1 MLITR
6 LELENIK
13 SYRHAVVDFRRGTT
27 AISGVNGAGKTTL
40 VEAIGFALFDY
51 LPYSQTRFVREGE
64 KFGRVIVQL
73 IGNDDRPYTVERR
86 CGSGSRWFIHDDE
99 ASYRIEQ
106 STDVLDKLH
115 ELFGIDRERPL
126 APLFRDALGVPQGTF
141 TAIFLEPA
149 SKRKQTF
156 DALLQIEDYK
166 TAADYLL
173 EAQRQYKDQMQTQQ
187 GEIQRLTYETRDLD
201 TWRTELKEARQLDE
215 QQKVQNALWTEQL
228 TQYEARASVLT
239 EQSRQVE
246 QLLQHYQRCQE
257 TYKHNQALLLD
268 REQRLQD
275 ARTAYQIVTASTED
289 FQRYQQASETLKR
302 LRRDEQQR
310 NALRQKLGELQKVE
324 ATTLANSK
332 NWQSRLAEVA
342 AARQRLAELEPFV
355 EQQVRMEQERDE
367 LIRKVAR
374 YQAVVAEEKR
384 LNKQLATYN
393 EKLTAVQQRI
403 AEIEPLKPL
412 ADLFPER
419 LEAWTQLK
427 IKSSERAGREKQL
440 QEKRE
445 QLREKQMER
454 EQTAENL
461 RKAERNVA
469 LIEEHRSEAEEM
481 PILQEQKAQL
491 LAQVNWLQGNIE
503 GYTKS
508 RVQSAGGQ
516 CPLLHETCLNIKQRG
531 LLSLEF
537 YFDGLLQ
544 EEHAQLAM
552 ARQQQ
557 DTVTERMAAI
567 KKYSDALNKLG
578 QYIERRDS
586 VAENM
591 QRIDSEMHRLEREIA
606 DLVQVLEL
614 LKDVDRQMSEAEKA
628 SNESKNAHTKVQELT
643 GLYKQVQQLQEQVRQ
658 YETDL
663 RERREEATELQ
674 GSEALLKQVKAN
686 LDKLN
691 DPRSRSKTEEAT
703 IAKEGHFQQQLQKE
717 QQRYQE
723 TQQQLSTLS
732 EQLATYNTLDTDIA
746 NQDAIQQHSQNGYRN
761 YLNHQKEAQLLPE
774 REQAYQQ
781 QSSVTAQA
789 ERTLHEVEQAY
800 LEANAAFDRGEL
812 ETLNAA
818 ITQLRTD
825 LATLAQKMQHHQ
837 ASINRLEQQ
846 IERAETLRLELEAAQ
861 KEYQTLEDLHTMMG
875 QFRGLIKEAAP
886 HVLKAMLADISAE
899 ANRIFGEIMGD
910 RSAQLSWQNDYEILL
925 RRQGVNRSFAQLS
938 GGEQMSA
945 ALAVRLALLKKLS
958 TLSIAF
964 FDEPT
969 QNMDELRRMNLAD
982 QIRRVRG
989 FDQLIVISHDDTFE
1003 QGLDSL
1009 IRLSK
1014 IDGETH
1020 ISGQDE
1026 ATRGNWATGGWATT
1040 GERATIDDF
1049 ATTA

>member
-13 SYRHAVVDFRRGTT
+13 SYRHAVVDFRHGTT
-27 AISGVNGAGKTTL
+27 AISGANGAGKTTL

-51 LPYSQTRFVREGE
+51 MPYNASRFVREGE

-73 IGNDDRPYTVERR
+73 IGNDDRLYTVERR
-86 CGSGSRWFIHDDE
+86 CGSGSRWFIYDE
-99 ASYRIEQ
+99 EANFRVAEQ
-106 STDVLDKLH
+106 SADVLDNLH
-115 ELFGIDRERPL
+115 DLFGIDRERPL
-126 APLFRDALGVPQGTF
+126 ASLFRDALGVPQGTF
-141 TAIFLEPA
+141 TAIFLDPP

-173 EAQRQYKDQMQTQQ
+173 EAQKQYKEQMQTQQ

-201 TWRTELKEARQLDE
+201 SWRIELKEARQLDE
-215 QQKVQNALWTEQL
+215 QQKAQNAQWTEQL
-228 TQYEARASVLT
+228 TQYEARASVLA

-246 QLLQHYQRCQE
+246 QLLQDYQRCQKDYE
-257 TYKHNQALLLD
+257 YNQALLVE

-289 FQRYQQASETLKR
+289 FQRHLQASEALKR

-310 NALRQKLGELQKVE
+310 NALRQKMGELQKVE
-324 ATTLANSK
+324 ATTLANMK
-332 NWQSRLAEVA
+332 NLQSRLEEIVV
-342 AARQRLAELEPFV
+342 ARQRLAELEPFV
-355 EQQVRMEQERDE
+355 EQQVRMERERDE
-367 LIRKVAR
+367 LICKVAR

-393 EKLTAVQQRI
+393 EKLVGVQQRI

-412 ADLFPER
+412 ADLFPAR
-419 LEAWTQLK
+419 SEAWTQLK
-427 IKSSERAGREKQL
+427 IQSSEHASREKQL

-469 LIEEHRSEAEEM
+469 LIEEHRPEAEEM
-481 PILQEQKAQL
+481 PVLQEQKMQL

-508 RVQSAGGQ
+508 REQSAGGQ

-544 EEHAQLAM
+544 EEHAQLAR

-567 KKYSDALNKLG
+567 KKYSDALNNLG
-578 QYIERRDS
+578 KYIERRDA

-591 QRIDSEMHRLEREIA
+591 QRIDSELRRLEREIA
-606 DLVQVLEL
+606 DLLQALDL

-628 SNESKNAHTKVQELT
+628 LNESKNADTKVRELT

-658 YETDL
+658 YEADI
-663 RERREEATELQ
+663 RERQQEARELQ

-691 DPRSRSKTEEAT
+691 DPRSRSKTEQAT

-723 TQQQLSTLS
+723 TQEQLANLS
-732 EQLATYNTLDTDIA
+732 EQLAMYNTLDSDIA
-746 NQDAIQQHSQNGYRN
+746 NQDAIQQHSQNGYQN

-781 QSSVTAQA
+781 QGSVTAQA
-789 ERTLHEVEQAY
+789 ERTLHEVEHTY

-812 ETLNAA
+812 DTLNAA

-1009 IRLSK
+1009 IRLNK
-1014 IDGETH
+1014 VDGETH
-1020 ISGQDE
+1020 IVGQGSIE
-1026 ATRGNWATGGWATT
+1026 Q
-1040 GERATIDDF
+1040 GEFSVGQAPTIDDF
-1049 ATTA
+1049 ATA

>member
-27 AISGVNGAGKTTL
+27 AISGANGAGKTTL

-51 LPYSQTRFVREGE
+51 IPYSQSRFVREGE
-64 KFGRVIVQL
+64 KFGRIIVQL
-73 IGNDDRPYTVERR
+73 LGNDDRPYTVERR

-99 ASYRIEQ
+99 ANFRIEQ

-126 APLFRDALGVPQGTF
+126 ASLFRDALGVPQGTF
-141 TAIFLEPA
+141 TAIFLETP

-173 EAQRQYKDQMQTQQ
+173 ETQKQYKEQMQTQQ
-187 GEIQRLTYETRDLD
+187 GEIQRLTYETRELD
-201 TWRTELKEARQLDE
+201 TWRIELKEARQLDE
-215 QQKVQNALWTEQL
+215 QQKVQNALWTQQL
-228 TQYEARASVLT
+228 TQHEARASVLA

-246 QLLQHYQRCQE
+246 QLLHQYQRCQE
-257 TYKHNQALLLD
+257 DYKHNQALLLD

-275 ARTAYQIVTASTED
+275 ARTADQIVMASSGD
-289 FQRYQQASETLKR
+289 FQRYQQAGETLKR
-302 LRRDEQQR
+302 LRRDEQKR

-324 ATTLANSK
+324 ATTLANIK

-342 AARQRLAELEPFV
+342 TACQRLAELEPFV

-367 LIRKVAR
+367 LIRKVTR
-374 YQAVVAEEKR
+374 YQAAVTEEKR
-384 LNKQLATYN
+384 LNKQLTTYN
-393 EKLTAVQQRI
+393 EKLTAIQQRI
-403 AEIEPLKPL
+403 TEIEPLKPL
-412 ADLFPER
+412 ADLFTER
-419 LEAWTQLK
+419 YETWTQLK
-427 IKSSERAGREKQL
+427 IQSSERAGKEKQV
-440 QEKRE
+440 QEKCE
-445 QLREKQMER
+445 QLREKQNER
-454 EQTAENL
+454 EETVEKL

-469 LIEEHRSEAEEM
+469 VIEEHRSEAEEM
-481 PILQEQKAQL
+481 PVLQERKEQL
-491 LAQVNWLQGNIE
+491 LAQVNRVQGNIE
-503 GYTKS
+503 GYSKS
-508 RVQSAGGQ
+508 RAQSAGGQ

-537 YFDGLLQ
+537 YFESLLQ
-544 EEHAQLAM
+544 GEQAQLATM
-552 ARQQQ
+552 LQQQ
-557 DTVTERMAAI
+557 ESVTERMAAI

-578 QYIERRDS
+578 QYIERRDA

-591 QRIDSEMHRLEREIA
+591 QRLDSEIGRLEREIA
-606 DLVQVLEL
+606 DLLQALEL

-628 SNESKNAHTKVQELT
+628 SKESKDAQTKVQELT

-658 YETDL
+658 YEADL
-663 RERREEATELQ
+663 RERQQEVRELQ
-674 GSEALLKQVKAN
+674 GSEVLLKQVQAN

-691 DPRSRSKTEEAT
+691 DPRSRSKTQQAI
-703 IAKEGHFQQQLQKE
+703 IAREGHFQEELQKE

-746 NQDAIQQHSQNGYRN
+746 NQDAIQQHSQDGYKN
-761 YLNHQKEAQLLPE
+761 YLNHQKEAQMLPE

-789 ERTLHEVEQAY
+789 EQALRKVEHAY
-800 LEANAAFDRGEL
+800 LEADAAFDKAEL
-812 ETLNAA
+812 DTVNAA
-818 ITQLRTD
+818 VARLRTD
-825 LATLAQKMQHHQ
+825 LATLAQKMQHHL
-837 ASINRLEQQ
+837 AYINRLEQQ
-846 IERAETLRLELEAAQ
+846 IEQAEALRLELEAAQ
-861 KEYQTLEDLHTMMG
+861 KEYQTLEDLQTMMG
-875 QFRGLIKEAAP
+875 QFRTLIKEAAP

-969 QNMDELRRMNLAD
+969 ANMDELRRMNLAD

-1009 IRLSK
+1009 IRLNK
-1014 IDGETH
+1014 VDGETH
-1020 ISGQDE
+1020 IVGQGSIE
-1026 ATRGNWATGGWATT
+1026 QGEFYTGQAPK
-1040 GERATIDDF
+1040 IDDF
-1049 ATTA
+1049 ATA